1 MPQSCDVVV
10 VNYNA
15 GLLLQDCVLSVLAQG
30 VNRLVLVDNASHDD
44 SLERVATRF
53 SADERLIILRN
64 STNTGFAAACNL
76 GARHCE
82 QTHILFL
89 NPDTVLQPG
98 ALQEMIDVLRHTADL
113 GMAGGLLCNF
123 DGSEQPGGRRV
134 FPTPRR
140 AVVRALNLSGL
151 ARLSPRLFSD
161 YLLHREP
168 LPLHPTL
175 VEAISGACMLVKRT
189 ALDSVGG
196 WDEGYFLHCEDLDLC
211 MRFRQAGWK
220 VCFVPQARIFHTW
233 GACSRTRPVFV
244 EWHKHRGMIRF
255 YGKFF
260 RHDYPRLMSWGISAG
275 VWVRFGLVVVYHW
288 GMQLGRAFGQTR
300 WQ

>member
-1 MPQSCDVVV
+1 MPRSCDVVV

-15 GLLLQDCVLSVLAQG
+15 GVLLEECVNSVLAQG
-30 VNRLVLVDNASHDD
+30 VSKLVLVDNASHDD

-53 SADERLIILRN
+53 GADERLIILRN
-64 STNTGFAAACNL
+64 PANTGFAAACNL
-76 GARHCE
+76 GATHCE
-82 QTHILFL
+82 QAHILFL

-98 ALQEMIDVLRHTADL
+98 ALQGMVDALCQADDL
-113 GMAGGLLCNF
+113 GMAGGLLCNV

-151 ARLSPRLFSD
+151 AWLSPRLFSD

-168 LPLHPTL
+168 LPPHPTL
-175 VEAISGACMLVKRT
+175 VEAISGACMLIKRE

-211 MRFRQAGWK
+211 MRFRQEGWK

-233 GACSRTRPVFV
+233 GACSRSRPLFV

-255 YGKFF
+255 YEKFF
-260 RHDYPRLMSWGISAG
+260 RDDYPRVLCWGISLG
-275 VWVRFGLVVVYHW
+275 IWVRFGIVAGYHW
-288 GMQLGRAFGQTR
+288 ILYLRWIRGQAR
-300 WQ
+300 

>member
-1 MPQSCDVVV
+1 MPRSCDVVV

-15 GLLLQDCVLSVLAQG
+15 GVLLEDCVNSVLAQG
-30 VNRLVLVDNASHDD
+30 ASRLVLVDNASHDD

-53 SADERLIILRN
+53 GADERLIILRN
-64 STNTGFAAACNL
+64 PTNTGFAAACNL

-82 QTHILFL
+82 QQHILFL

-98 ALQEMIDVLRHTADL
+98 ALQGMVDALCQADDL

-140 AVVRALNLSGL
+140 ALVRALNLSGL

-161 YLLHREP
+161 FLLHREP
-168 LPLHPTL
+168 PPLHPTP
-175 VEAISGACMLVKRT
+175 VEAISGACMLIKRK

-211 MRFRQAGWK
+211 MRFRQQGWK

-233 GACSRTRPVFV
+233 GACSRSRPLFV

-260 RHDYPRLMSWGISAG
+260 RDDYPRVLSWSVSAG
-275 VWVRFGLVVVYHW
+275 VWMRFGVVAAYHSVRRLRRI
-288 GMQLGRAFGQTR
+288 LGQKC
-300 WQ
+300 

>member
-1 MPQSCDVVV
+1 MPQSCDVVI

-15 GLLLQDCVLSVLAQG
+15 APLLEDCVGSVLAQG

-44 SLERVATRF
+44 SLQRVQGRYGT
-53 SADERLIILRN
+53 DERLVVMRN
-64 STNTGFAAACNL
+64 ERNIGFAAGCNL
-76 GARHCE
+76 GITLCV
-82 QTHILFL
+82 QPHILFL
-89 NPDTVLQPG
+89 NPDTVLQAG
-98 ALQEMIDVLRHTADL
+98 AIQRMSNVLRHSSDL

-140 AVVRALNLSGL
+140 AIIRAFNLSGL
-151 ARLSPRLFSD
+151 AKLSPRLFSD
-161 YLLHREP
+161 FLLHREP
-168 LPLHPTL
+168 LPTRPLN
-175 VEAISGACMLVKRT
+175 VEAISGACMLVKRE

-211 MRFRQAGWK
+211 MRFRLGGWK
-220 VCFVPQARIFHTW
+220 VCFVPQARIFHAW
-233 GACSRTRPVFV
+233 GACSRSRPVFV

-260 RHDYPRLMSWGISAG
+260 RDDYPKALSWCISAR
-275 VWVRFGLVVVYHW
+275 VWLRFAVMVGYHSTKRLW
-288 GMQLGRAFGQTR
+288 RNFGRVQ
-300 WQ
+300 

>member
-1 MPQSCDVVV
+1 MPRSCDVVV

-15 GLLLQDCVLSVLAQG
+15 GLLLEDCVISVLAQDI
-30 VNRLVLVDNASHDD
+30 NRLVLVDNASHDG
-44 SLERVATRF
+44 SLEQVATRF
-53 SADERLIILRN
+53 AADERLLILRN
-64 STNTGFAAACNL
+64 PSNTGFAAACNL
-76 GARHCE
+76 GASHCE
-82 QTHILFL
+82 QPHILFL

-98 ALQEMIDVLRHTADL
+98 ALQGMIDALRHAHDL

-151 ARLSPRLFSD
+151 AWLSPRLFSD
-161 YLLHREP
+161 FLLHREP
-168 LPLHPTL
+168 LPSRPTQ
-175 VEAISGACMLVKRT
+175 VEAISGACMLVKRK

-211 MRFRQAGWK
+211 MRFRQEGWK
-220 VCFVPQARIFHTW
+220 VCFVPQARIFHAW

-260 RHDYPRLMSWGISAG
+260 REDYPRVLSWSICAG
-275 VWVRFGLVVVYHW
+275 VWLRFSFVVGYHW
-288 GMQLGRAFGQTR
+288 LAQLGRMLGQPR
-300 WQ
+300 

>member
-15 GLLLQDCVLSVLAQG
+15 GSLLEDCVASVLAQG
-30 VNRLVLVDNASHDD
+30 VNSLVLVDNDSHDD
-44 SLERVATRF
+44 SLQRLQARYGT
-53 SADERLIILRN
+53 DPHLIILRN
-64 STNTGFAAACNL
+64 ASNTGFAAGCNL
-76 GARHCE
+76 GTTQCTRP
-82 QTHILFL
+82 HILFL
-89 NPDTVLQPG
+89 NPDTVLQAG
-98 ALQEMIDVLRHTADL
+98 AIEEMIDALCRSEEL

-140 AVVRALNLSGL
+140 ATVRAFNLSGL
-151 ARLSPRLFSD
+151 AWLSPRLFSD
-161 YLLHREP
+161 FLLHREP
-168 LPLHPTL
+168 LPTRPMN
-175 VEAISGACMLVKRT
+175 VEAISGACMLVKRE

-211 MRFRQAGWK
+211 MRFRQGGWK
-220 VCFVPQARIFHTW
+220 VCFVPQAKVFHAW
-233 GACSRTRPVFV
+233 GACSRSRPLFV

-260 RHDYPRLMSWGISAG
+260 RDDYPKALSWCICAG
-275 VWVRFGLVVVYHW
+275 VWTRFGFMVGYHSLTR
-288 GMQLGRAFGQTR
+288 LGRMFGISQ
-300 WQ
+300 